1 MSKPNEKRFKAETLY
16 KKGLS
21 YKEIS
26 EKLDIAEGTI
36 RRWKSTYKWD
46 TQTTRT
52 PEQNNTDTR
61 TDKPEQKEKKKRG
74 GQKGNVNAVDNN
86 GGAPEGNT
94 NSLKH
99 GGYSTIFTNTLTEV
113 EKELFDDSPDEE
125 LQLLIDEKN
134 LLTVREHRL
143 LTAIQKYTNAP
154 GGQAVQYI
162 TSIEDKKIFADTDE
176 AQEEKERYIDLR
188 NKKQEEGLVTYF
200 GKNVNV
206 TTQTEA
212 TYNIVLR
219 LERELTAVQKQKH
232 KVIELIAKIR
242 QESGSS
248 KNQIVDDWL
257 LALEDADNGND
268 EA

>member
-36 RRWKSTYKWD
+36 RRWKSTYKWE
-46 TQTTRT
+46 TRT
-52 PEQNNTDTR
+52 PEQKDTNTR
-61 TDKPEQKEKKKRG
+61 TEKTEQKEKKKRG
-74 GQKGNVNAVDNN
+74 GQKDNVNAVGKNC
-86 GGAPEGNT
+86 GAPEGNT
-94 NSLKH
+94 YALKH
-99 GGYSTIFTNTLTEV
+99 GGYSQIFTNTLTDE
-113 EKELFDDSPDEE
+113 EKELFIDSPDEE

-143 LTAIQKYTNAP
+143 LTAIKKYTDAP

>member
-26 EKLDIAEGTI
+26 ERLGTPESTI

-46 TQTTRT
+46 KENNANTRT
-52 PEQNNTDTR
+52 KQ
-61 TDKPEQKEKKKRG
+61 PEQKEKKKRG
-74 GQKGNVNAVDNN
+74 GQKGNVNAVGNN
-86 GGAPEGNT
+86 GGAPKGNT
-94 NSLKH
+94 NALKH
-99 GGYSTIFTNTLTEV
+99 GGYSQIFTNTLTDE
-113 EKELFDDSPDEE
+113 EKELFIDSPDEE

-143 LTAIQKYTNAP
+143 LTAIKKYTDVP

-176 AQEEKERYIDLR
+176 AQEEKERYIDIR

-248 KNQIVDDWL
+248 KNELVDDWL
-257 LALEDADNGND
+257 SALEDVGDGND
-268 EA
+268 KA